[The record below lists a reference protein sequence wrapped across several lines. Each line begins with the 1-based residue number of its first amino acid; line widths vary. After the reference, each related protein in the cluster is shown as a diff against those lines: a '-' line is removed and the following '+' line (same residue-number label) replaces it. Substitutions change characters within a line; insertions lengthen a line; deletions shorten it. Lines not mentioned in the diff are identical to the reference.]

1 MRKSLSLLAAL
12 AVAAASAL
20 AVSSPVAQARPASAK
35 TSARTTL
42 ASQVAKALRG
52 SSATHM
58 DYAFHVQDVGTVSHG
73 AQTPSAPASNQKL
86 FTTITALQDL
96 GRDYRYNTVVSGTT
110 RLTSHTLHGDLV
122 LRGSGDPT
130 LLSSNLL
137 SIAKRLHTKGLRHV
151 SGHLIVDDTRYSHQT
166 RVPGW
171 KHSFV
176 PVETGTVDA
185 FSVNY
190 DTWHSG
196 ASFDADPTRDNAKLW
211 REELKKAHI
220 TVAGSTR
227 IEAAPDTV
235 HPLVTHRSADLAA
248 IIDDLLTNSVNY
260 FAEMLLREIGAA
272 TSGHGTAASGI
283 AAERTLAAKWKLP
296 LGATYDGSG
305 LSYSDRETPATITAW
320 LSKLTSEPYYTT
332 EFYALP
338 LSCATGTLE
347 TRLCGPHVRDQVRAK
362 TGTIDHVSALSGYF
376 ETMNHHFVTFSVLTS
391 GFSDADYQRIYN
403 HVDAAIGVIRRKG

>member
-12 AVAAASAL
+12 AVAATSAL
-20 AVSSPVAQARPASAK
+20 AATAPAAQARPTSAK
-35 TSARTTL
+35 TTL
-42 ASQVAKALRG
+42 AAQIAKAMHG
-52 SSATHM
+52 SSASHM
-58 DYAFHVQDVGTVSHG
+58 DYMFTVAGVGTISHG
-73 AQTPSAPASNQKL
+73 AQTPTKPASNQKL

-96 GRDYRYNTVVSGTT
+96 GPGYRYNTVVSGTS
-110 RLTSHTLHGDLV
+110 RLTGRTLDGDLV

-130 LLSSNLL
+130 LVTSDLL
-137 SIAKRLHTKGLRHV
+137 DVAKRLHAKGLRHV
-151 SGHLIVDDTRYSHQT
+151 TGHLVVDDSRYSHHT
-166 RVPGW
+166 LAAGW
-171 KHSFV
+171 KREFI
-176 PVETGTVDA
+176 PEETGTVDA

-190 DTWHSG
+190 DTWHGG
-196 ASFDADPTRDNAKLW
+196 ASYNTDPTPDNARLW
-211 REELKKAHI
+211 RKELKKAHI

-227 IEAAPDTV
+227 IEAAPDVV
-235 HPLVTHRSADLAA
+235 HPLVTHRSEDLAA

-272 TSGHGTAASGI
+272 MSGHGTAATGI
-283 AAERTLAAKWKLP
+283 AAEQALAAAWKVP
-296 LGATYDGSG
+296 FGTAYDGSG

-320 LSKLTSEPYYTT
+320 LAKLTSQSYYTN

-347 TRLCGPHVRDQVRAK
+347 TRLCGPNVKDQVRAK

-391 GFSDADYQRIYN
+391 GFKDSQYQRIYN